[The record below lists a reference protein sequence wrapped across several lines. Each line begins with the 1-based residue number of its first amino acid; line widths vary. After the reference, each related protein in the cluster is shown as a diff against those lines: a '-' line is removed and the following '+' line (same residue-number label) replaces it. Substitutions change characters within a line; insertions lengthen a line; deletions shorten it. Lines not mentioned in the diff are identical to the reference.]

1 MGTGMKNVK
10 AGNFF
15 TAAEKETIRR
25 AVEAAEAGTAGEI
38 ATMVVDQ
45 SEGYHEAEVLG
56 AVLVAGLVGV
66 VVCVAVHHVTIWSYI
81 PIVFLAF
88 YPVRLLFRGFPR
100 LKLPLVG
107 RRRLVH
113 AVRDRAV
120 RAFFE
125 KGLHRTRNESGV
137 LIFISLLE
145 RKVWILGDRGINEKI
160 PPHDWHVLA
169 HGLSAGIRGGRACES
184 LCTVIARC
192 GELLAGHFPRS
203 PDDVNELPDEV
214 LS

>member
-1 MGTGMKNVK
+1 MKSVK

-15 TAAEKETIRR
+15 TAAEKEAIRM
-25 AVEAAEAGTAGEI
+25 AVEGAESGTAGEI
-38 ATMVVDQ
+38 ATMVVDH
-45 SEGYHEAEVLG
+45 SDSYREAEVLG
-56 AVLVAGLVGV
+56 SVLVAGF
-66 VVCVAVHHVTIWSYI
+66 VAVIACVVFRHVTIWSFI
-81 PIVFLAF
+81 PVVFLAF
-88 YPVRLLFRGFPR
+88 YPVRYLFRRFPR
-100 LKLPLVG
+100 LKLPFVG

-125 KGLHRTRNESGV
+125 KELHHTRDRSGV

-160 PPHDWHVLA
+160 PPHDWHGLA
-169 HGLSAGIRGGRACES
+169 RELSAGIREGRACEA

-192 GELLAGHFPRS
+192 GDHLAAHFPRK

-214 LS
+214 LT